1 MCCGSVVQ
9 DIHCCEFYAGV
20 QSIVHG
26 FRGVP
31 SGKNLTWVS
40 HLETFICFFW
50 DHFKVKKT
58 NPQQLHSVRW
68 IGHGSVS
75 WTCEV

>member
-31 SGKNLTWVS
+31 SGKNLTKVS
-40 HLETFICFFW
+40 HLETFILPFLG
-50 DHFKVKKT
+50 DNFKYKKQIP
-58 NPQQLHSVRW
+58 NC
-68 IGHGSVS
+68 IM
-75 WTCEV
+75 